1 MSVLRRLVE
10 SLRTGRGL
18 AVALAAG
25 APLAGLGLIGSAALE
40 TKAVAA
46 PGDANALLP
55 EPGLRLMS
63 QSQYINTIQR
73 IFGQDIA
80 VKIRFAPVK
89 REDGLLAV
97 GSSGAVITSGALD
110 PLDATARA
118 VAEQIVDEKRRA
130 YLVPCRP
137 ASPTTGDAACAGEF
151 LGQAGRL
158 LYRRPLTAAEL
169 AKVTDTAGRAAVIRK
184 DFYAGLAHA
193 LAGMMVSPQFL
204 YIREN
209 AVPGGPNGG
218 WRLDAYSK
226 AARLAFLLWN
236 SAPDDGLLDAAA
248 RGELDSP
255 AGLSRQ
261 FDRMVA
267 SPRYREGVREFFTDF
282 LALESFDTLAK
293 DPTIYPAFSLKAVG
307 EAREQLLRT
316 VADHLIDRRGD
327 YRELFTTRQTQ
338 MSAELAAIYRVPVNT
353 GSIGWVP
360 HAFQP
365 NDPRAG
371 VLAQVG
377 FLAQYAHAG
386 RSSPTRRGRAVREVL
401 LCQKVPDPPPNVDF
415 SNFEDPKA
423 GLKTARER
431 LIAHNE
437 NPICAGCHKVTDPIG
452 LTFETFDGAGQFRR
466 TENAVAIDTRG
477 SLDGTEFT
485 DAAGLGRA
493 LAASPALKSCVVNR
507 LYAYA
512 LGRRVLPQEEP
523 RLEAYQS
530 ALDKRGYRFDQMLRL
545 MVLDPAFFAVR
556 PSVALARADLPK
568 GRAHADQN

>member
-1 MSVLRRLVE
+1 MGVP
-10 SLRTGRGL
+10 
-18 AVALAAG
+18 AAG
-25 APLAGLGLIGSAALE
+25 VVVLASAALQ
-40 TKAVAA
+40 TAAVAA
-46 PGDANALLP
+46 PGDAGALLP
-55 EPGLRLMS
+55 EPGLRLIS
-63 QSQYINTIQR
+63 QSQYVNTIQR

-97 GSSGAVITSGALD
+97 GASGAVITSGALD

-118 VAEQIVDEKRRA
+118 VADQVVDQKHRA

-137 ASPTTGDAACAGEF
+137 ADPRAADAACATAF
-151 LGQAGRL
+151 LAQAGRL
-158 LYRRPLTAAEL
+158 LYRRPLSAAEL
-169 AKVTDTAGRAAVIRK
+169 AKVTATAGQAAVTRK
-184 DFYAGLAHA
+184 DFYAGLAHS

-204 YIREN
+204 YIRET
-209 AVPGGPNGG
+209 AMPGGPGG
-218 WRLDAYSK
+218 AWRLDPYSK
-226 AARLAFLLWN
+226 ASRLSFLLWN
-236 SAPDDGLLDAAA
+236 SAPDQGLLDAAA
-248 RGELDSP
+248 GGELDSP
-255 AGLSRQ
+255 AGLARQ

-267 SPRYREGVREFFTDF
+267 SPRYRQGVREFFTDF
-282 LALESFDTLAK
+282 LALEAFDTLAK

-316 VADHLIDRRGD
+316 VADHLVGRKGD
-327 YRELFTTRQTQ
+327 YRDLFTTPQTQ

-360 HAFQP
+360 HAFEK
-365 NDPRAG
+365 NDPRG
-371 VLAQVG
+371 GLLGQVG

-423 GLKTARER
+423 GLRTARER
-431 LIAHNE
+431 LTAHNE

-477 SLDGTEFT
+477 SLDGTDFA

-512 LGRRVLPQEEP
+512 VGRQVLPQEAA
-523 RLEAYQS
+523 RLEAYQ
-530 ALDKRGYRFDQMLRL
+530 AMLDKRGYRFDQMLRL

-556 PSVALARADLPK
+556 PPVAVASADVLK
-568 GRAHADQN
+568 GRAHAAQN

>member
-1 MSVLRRLVE
+1 MGVP
-10 SLRTGRGL
+10 
-18 AVALAAG
+18 AAG
-25 APLAGLGLIGSAALE
+25 VVVLASAALQ
-40 TKAVAA
+40 TAAVAA
-46 PGDANALLP
+46 PGDAGALLP
-55 EPGLRLMS
+55 EPGLRLIS
-63 QSQYINTIQR
+63 QSQYVNTIQR

-97 GSSGAVITSGALD
+97 GASGAVITSGALD

-118 VAEQIVDEKRRA
+118 VADQVVDQKHRA

-137 ASPTTGDAACAGEF
+137 AVPRAADAACATAF
-151 LGQAGRL
+151 LAQAGRL
-158 LYRRPLTAAEL
+158 LYRRPLSAAEL
-169 AKVTDTAGRAAVIRK
+169 AKVTATAGQAAVTRK
-184 DFYAGLAHA
+184 DFYAGLAHS

-204 YIREN
+204 YIRET
-209 AVPGGPNGG
+209 AMPGGPGG
-218 WRLDAYSK
+218 AWRLDPYSK
-226 AARLAFLLWN
+226 ASRLSFLLWN
-236 SAPDDGLLDAAA
+236 SAPDQGLLDAAA
-248 RGELDSP
+248 GGELDSP
-255 AGLSRQ
+255 GGLARQ
-261 FDRMVA
+261 IDRMVA
-267 SPRYREGVREFFTDF
+267 SPRYRQGVREFFTDF
-282 LALESFDTLAK
+282 LALEAFDTLAK

-316 VADHLIDRRGD
+316 VADHLVDRKGD
-327 YRELFTTRQTQ
+327 YRDLFTTPQTQ

-360 HAFQP
+360 HAFEK
-365 NDPRAG
+365 NDPRG
-371 VLAQVG
+371 GLLGQVG

-423 GLKTARER
+423 GLRTARER
-431 LIAHNE
+431 LTAHNE

-477 SLDGTEFT
+477 SLDGTDFA

-512 LGRRVLPQEEP
+512 VGRQVLPQEQA
-523 RLEAYQS
+523 RLEAYQ
-530 ALDKRGYRFDQMLRL
+530 AMLDKRGYRFDQMLRL
-545 MVLDPAFFAVR
+545 MVLDPAFFTVR
-556 PSVALARADLPK
+556 PSLALASADLLK
-568 GRAHADQN
+568 GRAHAAQN